1 MHAFD
6 PNDYRKRVL
15 AAVEKRGGI
24 EHSDAFELY
33 DIPLEAAGQ
42 VSDAEVRARVDEVWA
57 FWQKQRDHPKYR
69 VLVGLLVDEHDELSS
84 PLLQAASRRIEAERV
99 GRLRER
105 RDGERFEM
113 LDTAIERLVAR
124 YGGVP
129 SSKLPGLEDIGK
141 MSGLTPADIAAR
153 VRRHR
158 ILDEPAAADPAPA
171 PEGVSP
177 QRRQQIRKLLAEYE
191 RLLPGDPVPTLL
203 VLLGLDYTKAHQTG
217 EIRLRADALRARTR
231 ELPPGRIR
239 VVLDELLVHISD
251 LLESGGATVDDYRQ
265 AVIDDATD
273 LLRPQL
279 RAAVLVEDRLVAPD
293 FDFLIG
299 EGIAAGL
306 DRATAEEIIFF
317 LANELG
323 TTVEGHE
330 HKAGPAIP
338 VRVTGGNRH
347 SGRGGSPGVG
357 SSGPGGSAVP
367 QGGSRGGSTAG
378 HGATHTGS
386 GSPAGTSSGSQ
397 WGGSTSYSGA
407 SGGSGAGGSSW
418 GTGSSGGGASQG
430 GSWSGGSSREWE
442 EPLKAAR
449 AALRRGRPNEAAQHV
464 DRAQRNLYGD
474 SAGLTSVRS
483 VSDQVDQVLKDAA
496 LHWRTATAACAARR
510 FTEAISALEHL
521 QRTASDVPNPAPH
534 GPTLEALLAQAR
546 TALTEADR
554 QFAAAPPAPPAVRMR
569 ALLAVL
575 DICADHPGTTAAL
588 ATVAVSPPGRV
599 TAARKPDGTVV
610 ISWTPSPT
618 EQAEY
623 RVTRLQ
629 PDGSWRV
636 VGRTRGTAL
645 EDGGATTGPLPVYGV
660 VASVSGQASEAT
672 RSDAPTPQPGHSHP
686 DRSAPT
692 PTGAPA
698 TSSPSG
704 YVHPG
709 RTPTGF
715 GSANTTSGTRPDEAA
730 AGYRHG
736 HAGSTPGASSPAAGA
751 GTSTGATTGPT
762 SAPHSYPGRDA
773 AQPAAD
779 TGSSGMPTVRTLA
792 VSGGLLTF
800 EWPTGI
806 TEVMVVARPD
816 APPIDPKDSQARSW
830 KVTNTRYQ
838 IDGGV
843 KLPADLPR
851 PCHLAIASCRRDPSG
866 TLTVAVG
873 FAPTAHIHWDG

>member
-1 MHAFD
+1 MRAFD

-33 DIPLEAAGQ
+33 DIPLEEAERVADG
-42 VSDAEVRARVDEVWA
+42 EVRTRVDEVWA

-69 VLVGLLVDEHDELSS
+69 VLVGLLVDEHDDLSA
-84 PLLQAASRRIEAERV
+84 PLLHASSRRIEAERV
-99 GRLRER
+99 KQLRAR
-105 RDGERFEM
+105 RDSERFEM

-129 SSKLPGLEDIGK
+129 AGKLPGLEDIGK
-141 MSGLTPADIAAR
+141 MSGLSPADIAAR

-158 ILDEPAAADPAPA
+158 ILDEPAASEAAPV

-191 RLLPGDPVPTLL
+191 RLIPGDPVPTLL
-203 VLLGLDYTKAHQTG
+203 VLLGLDYTKAHQTS

-306 DRATAEEIIFF
+306 DRTTVEAIIIN

-323 TTVEGHE
+323 TTVEGRE
-330 HKAGPAIP
+330 HLAGPPVP
-338 VRVTGGNRH
+338 VRATGGSGWGAGTSPGGFGPSSGTNRAA
-347 SGRGGSPGVG
+347 GGSTGGAPGRTG
-357 SSGPGGSAVP
+357 
-367 QGGSRGGSTAG
+367 GGSRAG
-378 HGATHTGS
+378 AAGESGWGANT
-386 GSPAGTSSGSQ
+386 
-397 WGGSTSYSGA
+397 
-407 SGGSGAGGSSW
+407 
-418 GTGSSGGGASQG
+418 SQG
-430 GSWSGGSSREWE
+430 GRGPSGGSSRGPGASSGGSSGHGGPSTHGGPGSGGSAREWE

-496 LHWRTATAACAARR
+496 LRWRTATAACAGKRYM
-510 FTEAISALEHL
+510 EAIEALEHL
-521 QRTASDVPNPAPH
+521 QRTASDVPNPATH
-534 GPTLEALLAQAR
+534 GPTLDQLLAEAR
-546 TALTEADR
+546 AALTEADR
-554 QFAAAPPAPPAVRMR
+554 QLAAAPPTPPAVRMR

-575 DICADHPGTTAAL
+575 EICADHAGTAAALSTL
-588 ATVAVSPPGRV
+588 AVDPPGRV
-599 TAARKPDGTVV
+599 TASRKPDGTVV
-610 ISWTPSPT
+610 ITWTPSAT
-618 EQAEY
+618 EAPEY

-660 VASVSGQASEAT
+660 VASVSGRASEVS
-672 RSDAPTPQPGHSHP
+672 RSDAP
-686 DRSAPT
+686 APN
-692 PTGAPA
+692 
-698 TSSPSG
+698 PSG
-704 YVHPG
+704 YTHPG
-709 RTPTGF
+709 RTTTGSGRPPSDSATSPSPRTSGPAPTGAH
-715 GSANTTSGTRPDEAA
+715 SAPTSPTSAYAP
-730 AGYRHG
+730 AGADRSG
-736 HAGSTPGASSPAAGA
+736 PAAGHPTD
-751 GTSTGATTGPT
+751 TSEP
-762 SAPHSYPGRDA
+762 
-773 AQPAAD
+773 
-779 TGSSGMPTVRTLA
+779 SGMPTIRNLVERA
-792 VSGGLLTF
+792 GLLTF

-843 KLPADLPR
+843 KLPADLPH
-851 PCHLAIASCRRDPSG
+851 PCHVAIASCRRDPSG
-866 TLTVAVG
+866 TLTVAAG
-873 FAPTAHIHWDG
+873 FAPSARIRCLG